1 MTLLICSL
9 IFWGAGAL
17 LGTGVPGSMA
27 NEWMGGLL
35 ASLDTL
41 LLRAASLLLFVV
53 AASLAGSFMVP
64 ERRMTWQSMLM
75 LWFAATTFGIQ
86 ADVPAALTLL
96 LFLVVI
102 GLLYRCDEVVDVRR
116 PLYCIFAIVTTI
128 SLFFPQF
135 IILLPLLLLYPAAS
149 SKLTIK
155 SFFATLLGVATPVWL
170 VAALVYL
177 FPQLQPML
185 DSSRE
190 QFVTLLQVPRVA
202 VTPSMLLRQGAEL
215 AVTIPAI
222 IHFCF
227 TATVGR
233 IYLRRR
239 MIFGMALYAVLWL
252 AGWLQPQLYS
262 LYFIWRLP
270 VMAMLAA
277 YIFPALSPKT
287 SNIYM
292 LSTIILWAATAIVEL
307 WIG

>member
-1 MTLLICSL
+1 M
-9 IFWGAGAL
+9 
-17 LGTGVPGSMA
+17 
-27 NEWMGGLL
+27 
-35 ASLDTL
+35 
-41 LLRAASLLLFVV
+41 
-53 AASLAGSFMVP
+53 
-64 ERRMTWQSMLM
+64 
-75 LWFAATTFGIQ
+75 
-86 ADVPAALTLL
+86 
-96 LFLVVI
+96 
-102 GLLYRCDEVVDVRR
+102 
-116 PLYCIFAIVTTI
+116 
-128 SLFFPQF
+128 
-135 IILLPLLLLYPAAS
+135 
-149 SKLTIK
+149 
-155 SFFATLLGVATPVWL
+155 LGVATPVWL

-190 QFVTLLQVPRVA
+190 QLVTLLQVPRVA